1 MQKYIVPVL
10 CLIIVFVT
18 CSLTR
23 CENEPVTITDNTKV
37 AELYTQLNHA
47 NKAKELFKKEA
58 QILNKQVDSL
68 KARKAKIVYRAKFD
82 TLATIDTV
90 IVELI
95 KCDSVVKV
103 SDSIIIKQ
111 DEKSQAL
118 VEALN
123 ESEKAQEIQ
132 VELLDTK
139 DKDLKY
145 TKKLLR
151 KEKRKLLF
159 TRIGIV
165 VATVALIVILL

>member
-10 CLIIVFVT
+10 CFILGFVV
-18 CSLTR
+18 CSLTT
-23 CENEPVTITDNTKV
+23 CENDPVTITDNTKV
-37 AELYTQLNHA
+37 AELYTHLNHV
-47 NKAKELFKKEA
+47 NKSKELFKKQAE
-58 QILNKQVDSL
+58 ILTKQVDSL
-68 KARKAKIVYRAKFD
+68 KAHKAKIVYRTKFD

-90 IVELI
+90 IIELI

-103 SDSIIIKQ
+103 SDSVIVKQ

-118 VEALN
+118 AEALS
-123 ESEKAQEIQ
+123 ESEKAQDIQ
-132 VELLDTK
+132 NELIDTK

-165 VATVALIVILL
+165 VGAAALIVILL